1 MQAAAVTE
9 RRTMQHALERS
20 ADPAWVVDAEGYDAL
35 RERCL
40 ESRFAISNGF
50 MGVRGTRAITRGA
63 RWVVPPH
70 TYVAGLFDTLGAA
83 GAVPELVP
91 AADWLK
97 VRILLLGEPLVHDPG
112 DLSSHRMILD
122 MRRGALLTECRDLGR
137 LPLGVRLRTLRLV
150 SVSER
155 AVGLQLIQ
163 LEIEEGEAEVVLEA
177 SFEGLNL
184 GLVSEWV
191 EQDLGV
197 WRTKRSDKRLAMAS
211 AASLQI
217 DGRDLP
223 PTELGQ
229 FKVSWSWRTCPGQI
243 VCFERSVAVA
253 RSDVHDLDPHN
264 RAREKL
270 DEARRLGWRAVL
282 AEHEAGWASRWQC
295 SDVEVDGDTGAQQ
308 ALRFAIFHLNGAA
321 NPDDERVS
329 IGARALTGDDYH
341 GHVFW
346 DTEIFLLPFYILT
359 WPEAARALLMY
370 RFRTLD
376 AARAKAARMGWR
388 GALYAW
394 ESADSGAETTPERII
409 GPDRQVVEILSGR
422 QEQHISA
429 DVAYAVWQYWQATGD
444 EGFLRGSGAE
454 ILLETGRFWSSRA
467 QPEADGYCH
476 IRGVIGPD
484 EYHENIDDNAFTN
497 VMARWNIRRA
507 LDVAAMLRERW
518 PECWADLSSRL
529 RLDDAELKEWLKVA
543 QTMATGFDPGT
554 GRFEQFAGYFGLE
567 EIDLTNYEGRSV
579 PMDVVLGRE
588 RTQRSQVIKQ
598 ADVVALLGLLPEEF
612 PAETGAV
619 NFHYYEPRCGHGS
632 SLSRAMHG
640 VVAARLGYS
649 DKALRYFRKT
659 AAIDLADS
667 HVAIDG
673 GLHIAALGGVWLTAV
688 FGFAGLSMR
697 DDGIALDP
705 QLPAGWR
712 TLGFK
717 LQWRGRRLKVRLAY
731 AEQILGVTLEAGE
744 PMALFVSGE
753 RHELHCDQMFQVP
766 FGKPVDRGVVTGHPR
781 SEPADWNLA
790 RGATAPA
797 RDVELSTHP

>member
-1 MQAAAVTE
+1 MQ
-9 RRTMQHALERS
+9 QALERTT
-20 ADPAWVVDAEGYDAL
+20 DPAWVVDAEGYDAL

-70 TYVAGLFDTLGAA
+70 TYVAGLFDTRGAA
-83 GAVPELVP
+83 GAVPELIP

-97 VRILLLGEPLVHDPG
+97 VRILLPDGPLVHDPG
-112 DLSSHRMILD
+112 DLLSHRMRLD
-122 MRRGALLTECRDLGR
+122 MRRGTLLTECRHLGR

-150 SVSER
+150 SLSER

-163 LEIEEGEAEVVLEA
+163 LEIEEGEVEVTLEA
-177 SFEGLNL
+177 SFEGVNL
-184 GLVSEWV
+184 GLVSELLQ
-191 EQDLGV
+191 QDLGV
-197 WRTKRSDKRLAMAS
+197 WRTRRSDKGLAIAAS
-211 AASLQI
+211 ALLQI
-217 DGRDLP
+217 DGRDLA

-229 FKVSWSWRTCPGQI
+229 FKWAWSWKSRPGQ
-243 VCFERSVAVA
+243 VACFERSVAMV
-253 RSDVHDLDPHN
+253 RSDAHDPDPRS

-270 DEARRLGWRAVL
+270 DGARRLGWRGAL
-282 AEHEAGWASRWQC
+282 AAHEAAWASRWQC
-295 SDVEVDGDTGAQQ
+295 SDVVVDGDADAQQ

-359 WPEAARALLMY
+359 WPQAARALLMY

-376 AARAKAARMGWR
+376 AARAKAARIGWR

-409 GPDRQVVEILSGR
+409 GPDRQVVDILSGQ

-429 DVAYAVWQYWQATGD
+429 DIAYAVWQYWQATGD
-444 EGFLRGSGAE
+444 EAFLHDAGAE
-454 ILLETGRFWSSRA
+454 IILETARFWSSRA
-467 QPEADGYCH
+467 QAEADGRCH

-507 LDVAAMLRERW
+507 LDVAAILSERW
-518 PECWADLSSRL
+518 PERWADLSSRL
-529 RLDDAELKEWLKVA
+529 RLDCAELKQWLKVA
-543 QTMATGFDPGT
+543 QTMASGLDPRTGL
-554 GRFEQFAGYFGLE
+554 FEQFAGYFGLE
-567 EIDLTNYEGRSV
+567 KIDLTHYAGRSV

-588 RTQRSQVIKQ
+588 RTQRSQVVKQ
-598 ADVVALLGLLPEEF
+598 ADVVALLALLPDEF
-612 PAETGAV
+612 IGEAAV
-619 NFHYYEPRCGHGS
+619 ANFHYYEPRCGHGS

-649 DKALRYFRKT
+649 ETALRYFRQT

-673 GLHIAALGGVWLTAV
+673 GVHIAALGGVWLTAV
-688 FGFAGLSMR
+688 FGFAGLSLL

-705 QLPAGWR
+705 QLPASWR
-712 TLGFK
+712 SLGFR
-717 LQWRGRRLKVRLAY
+717 LQWRGRRLKVRI
-731 AEQILGVTLEAGE
+731 EQATQSLEVALEAGE
-744 PMALFVSGE
+744 PMALFVRSE
-753 RHELHCDQMFQVP
+753 RHELDRDQLLEVF
-766 FGKPVDRGVVTGHPR
+766 FGRPVGSTARYHSFPR
-781 SEPADWNLA
+781 AV
-790 RGATAPA
+790 G
-797 RDVELSTHP
+797 

>member
-1 MQAAAVTE
+1 MQ
-9 RRTMQHALERS
+9 QALERTT
-20 ADPAWVVDAEGYDAL
+20 DPAWVVDAEGYDAL

-70 TYVAGLFDTLGAA
+70 TYVAGLFDTRGAA
-83 GAVPELVP
+83 GAVPELIP

-97 VRILLLGEPLVHDPG
+97 VRILLTDGPLVHDPG
-112 DLSSHRMILD
+112 DLSSHRMMLD
-122 MRRGALLTECRDLGR
+122 MRRGTFLTECRNLGR

-150 SVSER
+150 SLNER

-163 LEIEEGEAEVVLEA
+163 LEFEEGEVEVTLEA

-184 GLVSEWV
+184 GLLSERL

-197 WRTKRSDKRLAMAS
+197 WRTRRSDKSLAMA
-211 AASLQI
+211 AAALLQI

-229 FKVSWSWRTCPGQI
+229 FKWAWSWKSRPGQ
-243 VCFERSVAVA
+243 VACFERSVAVV
-253 RSDVHDLDPHN
+253 RSDAQGPDPHSWV
-264 RAREKL
+264 REKL
-270 DEARRLGWRAVL
+270 DAARRLGWRGVL
-282 AEHEAGWASRWQC
+282 AEHEAAWASRWRC
-295 SDVEVDGDTGAQQ
+295 SDVEVDGDADAQQ

-370 RFRTLD
+370 RFRTLG

-394 ESADSGAETTPERII
+394 ESADSGAETTPEHII
-409 GPDRQVVEILSGR
+409 GPDRQVVDILSGQ

-429 DVAYAVWQYWQATGD
+429 DVAYAVWQYWQATRD
-444 EGFLRGSGAE
+444 EGFLHDAGAE

-467 QPEADGYCH
+467 QPEADGRCH

-497 VMARWNIRRA
+497 VMARWNILRG

-518 PECWADLSSRL
+518 PERWADLSSRL
-529 RLDDAELKEWLKVA
+529 RLDSAELKQWHKVA
-543 QTMATGFDPGT
+543 QTMAIGLDPRTGL
-554 GRFEQFAGYFGLE
+554 FEQFSGYFGLE
-567 EIDLTNYEGRSV
+567 EIDLTGYAGRSV

-598 ADVVALLGLLPEEF
+598 ADVVALLALLPEEF
-612 PAETGAV
+612 IGEAGVA

-649 DKALRYFRKT
+649 EMALRYFRQT

-697 DDGIALDP
+697 GDGIALDP
-705 QLPAGWR
+705 QLPTSWR
-712 TLGFK
+712 SLGFR
-717 LQWRGRRLKVRLAY
+717 LQWRGRRLKVRI
-731 AEQILGVTLEAGE
+731 EQAKQSLEVALEAGE
-744 PMALFVSGE
+744 PMALFVRSE
-753 RHELHCDQMFQVP
+753 RHELGRDQLLEVF
-766 FGKPVDRGVVTGHPR
+766 FGSPVGLRAR
-781 SEPADWNLA
+781 SRSFPQAV
-790 RGATAPA
+790 G
-797 RDVELSTHP
+797 